1 MHPITPDLRSTRE
14 LRWLAPAG
22 LLCLLLPA
30 MLPAPEQPSAF
41 SALRWALG
49 AWLFWLP
56 IWFLAWQ
63 RRELNR
69 EDDAAAPFPD
79 LGWGNRLTLL
89 RGLLLAALGGF
100 VLQPVTN
107 SWLPALCYGS
117 AALLDRVDGEVA
129 RRTRRCSELGTA
141 LDTLYDALGLVVA
154 PLVALQLGKLHES
167 YLFTSVAYYWF
178 MAGVYW
184 RRFHDL
190 PLYPLAPSA
199 LRRTLA
205 GCQMGFVALALWP
218 TLAAPLTRWLG
229 LFFML
234 PLLIG
239 FVLDWWQVSGR
250 YDPLSPANAARRLKF
265 LSVLEFPVLPGLR
278 LALAAALV
286 LLPLLDGV
294 PRLAVLALA
303 LALGAGFL
311 TRLGSI
317 VLLMLLAWNFA
328 GNSVDALTLF
338 CSAAAVTLLL
348 FGGGRFSVWG
358 ADDALLR
365 RVNGE

>member
-1 MHPITPDLRSTRE
+1 MQEMTSNLPSTRE

-30 MLPAPEQPSAF
+30 MLPESQPPSAF
-41 SALRWALG
+41 NTLRWALA
-49 AWLFWLP
+49 AWGFWLP

-69 EDDAAAPFPD
+69 LNGTAAPFPS

-100 VLQPVTN
+100 VLQPAAA
-107 SWLPALCYGS
+107 SWLPALFYGS
-117 AALLDRVDGEVA
+117 AALLDRLDGEVA
-129 RRTRRCSELGTA
+129 RRTRHCSELGTA

-167 YLFTSVAYYWF
+167 YLLTSVAYYWF
-178 MAGVYW
+178 VAGIYW

-218 TLAAPLTRWLG
+218 SLAAALTRWLG

-239 FVLDWWQVSGR
+239 FMVDWWQVSGR
-250 YDPLSPANAARRLKF
+250 YDPQSPASTARRQRL
-265 LSVLEFPVLPGLR
+265 LDVLEFPVLPGLR
-278 LALAAALV
+278 LVLAAAL
-286 LLPLLDGV
+286 LSLPTAAAL
-294 PRLAVLALA
+294 PWLAVMALA
-303 LALGAGFL
+303 LAFGAGCL
-311 TRLGSI
+311 TRLCSI
-317 VLLMLLAWNFA
+317 LLLVLLAWHFA
-328 GNSVDALTLF
+328 GDHVDAPTLF
-338 CSAAAVTLLL
+338 CCAAAVTLLL
-348 FGGGRFSVWG
+348 FGGGRFSLWS

-365 RVNGE
+365 RANGE